1 MRTNIEKR
9 LIDLALSIKD
19 LCKSLDN
26 SYFSNHMTKQIL
38 RSSTS
43 AALNFGEAQGAESRN
58 DYKHK
63 IGVVLKEL
71 KETKISLLLIQGS
84 LVDEQSS
91 KFDWCLNECDQ
102 LVAIFH
108 KTVMTLKRG
117 K

>member
-84 LVDEQSS
+84 LADEQSS

-108 KTVMTLKRG
+108 KTVMTLKQG